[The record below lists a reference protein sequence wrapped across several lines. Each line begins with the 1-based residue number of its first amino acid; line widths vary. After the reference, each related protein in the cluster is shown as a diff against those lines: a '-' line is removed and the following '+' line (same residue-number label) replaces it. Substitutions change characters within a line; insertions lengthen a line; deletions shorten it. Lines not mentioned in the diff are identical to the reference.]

1 MNYCEALGK
10 IREARALLQD
20 EAATPANTR
29 ELAMA
34 ITKLDEAI
42 LWRQSDMQKK
52 APVVDGCSIGG

>member
-20 EAATPANTR
+20 EIKTASTR
-29 ELAMA
+29 ELSMT

-42 LWRQSDMQKK
+42 LWRQCDMGLKTR
-52 APVVDGCSIGG
+52 ADNGCKDD